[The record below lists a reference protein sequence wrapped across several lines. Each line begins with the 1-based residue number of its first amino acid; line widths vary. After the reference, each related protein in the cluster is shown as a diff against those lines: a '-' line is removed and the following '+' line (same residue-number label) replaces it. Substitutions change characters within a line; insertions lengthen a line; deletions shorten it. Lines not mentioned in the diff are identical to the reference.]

1 MTAVMRPEGP
11 KKIRA
16 QDADDLKVVSALL
29 QDALV
34 PVADATFLKPE
45 KRFVMVANR
54 FMWESGAE
62 AADEPAIEEEAD
74 VGTGGTGTADPA
86 TVDPATANTGT
97 ADGEDARFL
106 DAAAAGYRRTHCGV
120 CIDRVERVRFRG
132 IDMSARHQIL
142 NLLAVEPGPG
152 VIDLMF
158 SDGAAIRLEV
168 SGISCHL
175 EDLGEPWPT
184 RWRPDHLLDEDEGR
198 R

>member
-1 MTAVMRPEGP
+1 MTAVMRPERP
-11 KKIRA
+11 RKIRA
-16 QDADDLKVVSALL
+16 LDADDLKVVSALL

-34 PVADATFLKPE
+34 PVSDATYLKPE

-54 FMWESGAE
+54 FMWESGA
-62 AADEPAIEEEAD
+62 AADDLPGDDEEAD
-74 VGTGGTGTADPA
+74 AEAD
-86 TVDPATANTGT
+86 DEG
-97 ADGEDARFL
+97 DARFL
-106 DAAAAGYRRTHCGV
+106 DAAAAGHRRTHCGV
-120 CIDRVERVRFRG
+120 CFDRVERVRFRG

-152 VIDLMF
+152 AIDLVF

-184 RWRPDHLLDEDEGR
+184 RWRPDHLLDEDESR